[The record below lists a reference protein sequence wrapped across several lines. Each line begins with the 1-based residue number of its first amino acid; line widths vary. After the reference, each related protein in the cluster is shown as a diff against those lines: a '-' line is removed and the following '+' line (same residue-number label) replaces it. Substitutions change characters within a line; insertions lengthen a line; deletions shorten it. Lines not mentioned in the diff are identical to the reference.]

1 MPDRDQSTSPPPS
14 ALTAPPVPPLPPPS
28 LPPPA
33 PPSPPPTW
41 VEASGFRETFLVQ
54 LEPDEA
60 EALREAGHHLYDL
73 ACERGRRDAPES
85 FLRMTLRAVLA
96 DLRHLEG
103 LLVHVARERTASELS
118 PADQLLATLGAG
130 VALMVHATADHLAA
144 ELAIT
149 PVLPVLPELPVPPAI
164 TAPEVH

>member
-1 MPDRDQSTSPPPS
+1 MPDRDQSISPPPS
-14 ALTAPPVPPLPPPS
+14 ALTALPVPPLPSPS

-41 VEASGFRETFLVQ
+41 VEASGFRETFLMQ

-103 LLVHVARERTASELS
+103 LLGHVAHDLVGCDLDPNDARLLTFAARVVLELHS
-118 PADQLLATLGAG
+118 T
-130 VALMVHATADHLAA
+130 T
-144 ELAIT
+144 EAIDGEIG
-149 PVLPVLPELPVPPAI
+149 PSPPAP
-164 TAPEVH
+164 APSGTSR